1 MLSTGLQTAL
11 ILLWEMG
18 TLKSSQSKTSQQ
30 MEDTFEDQIWKPRS
44 IYPVLN
50 VRPHQKTTCN
60 SFWKT
65 ELIQQNTIT
74 CSDGIL

>member
-50 VRPHQKTTCN
+50 VRPH
-60 SFWKT
+60 
-65 ELIQQNTIT
+65 
-74 CSDGIL
+74 